1 MRVRG
6 AMIGLALLAMP
17 VAGAA
22 QEAAREC
29 PVKPVLEAP
38 WEAWAVLRPGKAGHQ
53 AGDAKT
59 LLLGSALTASLHPIA
74 HVQYPAKPGKP
85 VTAGTFGGTF
95 RLNLAKPSRVGIAL
109 SDAAWLDV
117 AIGTALAV
125 SLDHGHGPDCSGIRK
140 IVWFD
145 LPRGANIVQIANAPG
160 ETIRI
165 MAVEKPAG

>member
-74 HVQYPAKPGKP
+74 HVQYPAKAGKP
-85 VTAGTFGGTF
+85 VTAGTFGGIF

-109 SDAAWLDV
+109 SGAAWLDV
-117 AIGTALAV
+117 VTGTTAAV

-145 LPRGANIVQIANAPG
+145 LPKGANLVQIANAPG
-160 ETIRI
+160 DSIRI
-165 MAVEKPAG
+165 MAIEKPVG

>member
-6 AMIGLALLAMP
+6 VMIRLVLLAMP
-17 VAGAA
+17 VVGGA
-22 QEAAREC
+22 QEAKLAC
-29 PVKPVLEAP
+29 PSTPVLEAP
-38 WEAWAVLRPGKAGHQ
+38 WQDWANIKPGAAGHQ

-59 LLLGSALTASLHPIA
+59 LLLGSALIANLHPIA

-85 VTAGTFGGTF
+85 VTAGTFGGIF

-109 SDAAWLDV
+109 SGAAWLDV
-117 AIGTALAV
+117 VTGTTAAV

-145 LPRGANIVQIANAPG
+145 LLKGANLVQIANAPG

-165 MAVEKPAG
+165 MAIEKPVG